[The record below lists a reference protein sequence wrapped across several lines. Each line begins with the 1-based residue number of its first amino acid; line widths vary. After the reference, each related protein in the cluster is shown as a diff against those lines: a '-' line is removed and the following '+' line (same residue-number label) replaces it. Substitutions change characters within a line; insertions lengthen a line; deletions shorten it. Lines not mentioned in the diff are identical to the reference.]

1 MYGPRIAASR
11 KACLAESVVDDTK
24 GDFPADFSL
33 PQVGRALFWYT
44 IYKPPKRS
52 IEMKGNTLR
61 AFLLALA
68 CTASAAWAVI
78 PNTRA
83 RSVHL
88 HHYPTPPA
96 TAIRGTVT
104 VTETQTNSYY
114 CIINCDR
121 AYCGI
126 QDLHGK
132 RMFIF
137 SVWEPGDDHD
147 FKASAASVPEELR
160 VKMLFAAEGT
170 HVSRFGGEGTGA
182 RSLTDIAW
190 KVGEPVSARI
200 EIEPDGT
207 DHTAFSC
214 FVKQGEGDWKLLAKF
229 STLGPAKP
237 FLGCASFVEDF
248 WRTPESARLS
258 RRAVFSGFAYRAAD
272 GGGWVPANSVRFT
285 GDDLKA
291 DNVDAGKVSE
301 GAFYLQT
308 GGDTKNKGIP
318 IGTVAE

>member
-1 MYGPRIAASR
+1 MSPKNIIIKLFAREGRRAHGEPSESR
-11 KACLAESVVDDTK
+11 FLAERLGIEKDQHFRYTFIIAYLCY
-24 GDFPADFSL
+24 GI
-33 PQVGRALFWYT
+33 GRIT
-44 IYKPPKRS
+44 HI
-52 IEMKGNTLR
+52 
-61 AFLLALA
+61 
-68 CTASAAWAVI
+68 
-78 PNTRA
+78 
-83 RSVHL
+83 
-88 HHYPTPPA
+88 
-96 TAIRGTVT
+96 
-104 VTETQTNSYY
+104 
-114 CIINCDR
+114 
-121 AYCGI
+121 
-126 QDLHGK
+126 
-132 RMFIF
+132 
-137 SVWEPGDDHD
+137 DDHEVEIRREERRHTVE
-147 FKASAASVPEELR
+147 KAVLDDEELR

-170 HVSRFGGEGTGA
+170 HVSRFGGEGTGS

-258 RRAVFSGFAYRAAD
+258 RRAVFSDFAYRAAD
-272 GGGWVPANSVRFT
+272 GGEWVPANSVRFT